1 MALSVAPSSGGSVLR
16 WSLAA
21 IVLLVLAYGLYP
33 VRGTVEGVGT
43 IEPVFEDLILIT
55 THFSGIV
62 TRMRVELLQEVAAG
76 APLFEYIPEGQWA
89 VTAYGGMSRPSGS
102 PPEPPPAEPEWRR
115 AEKQRHAARTDAMRR
130 WTKRLLSP
138 AQRGLTWEHLLQ
150 QRLNAKVDREDE
162 VAMETAQAAENVR
175 RGRQDA
181 NLVNVFD
188 RGGGMWRATEDGQP
202 YPSAVGGLVYS
213 LWVRQRSQFSP
224 AAALG
229 EIWRP
234 EIPLEVFGLV
244 PIPPA
249 PLRDLPGWRASLAA
263 PGERTPEP
271 LPVSAIE
278 FGRIPID
285 AGDAKAIFPSLPIT
299 RDSVFVR
306 LTLAR
311 APARERLGAPLIITL
326 TSPARPRVWLWL
338 ARG

>member
-1 MALSVAPSSGGSVLR
+1 
-16 WSLAA
+16 
-21 IVLLVLAYGLYP
+21 VLLLLVYGLYP
-33 VRGTVEGVGT
+33 VRGSVEGVGT

-55 THFSGIV
+55 SHFSGIV

-76 APLFEYIPEGQWA
+76 APLFEYIPEGQWS

-102 PPEPPPAEPEWRR
+102 PPVPPALEPEWRR
-115 AEKQRHAARTDAMRR
+115 AERQRHAARRDAIRR
-130 WTKRLLSP
+130 WSKRLMSP
-138 AQRGLTWEHLLQ
+138 AQRALTWEHVLQ
-150 QRLNAKVDREDE
+150 QRLNAKVDRETD
-162 VAMETAQAAENVR
+162 VAMEAAQAAENVR

-181 NLVNVFD
+181 NLPNVFD
-188 RGGGMWRATEDGQP
+188 RGIGMWRATEDGEP
-202 YPSAVGGLVYS
+202 FPSAVGGLVYS

-229 EIWRP
+229 EIWRS
-234 EIPLEVFGLV
+234 ETPLEVFGLV

-249 PLRDLPGWRASLAA
+249 PLRDLAGWRASLTA

-271 LPVSAIE
+271 LPVGAIV

-285 AGDAKAIFPSLPIT
+285 AGDAQAIFPGLPIT

-306 LTLAR
+306 LTLAEP
-311 APARERLGAPLIITL
+311 PARERLGAPLIITL
-326 TSPARPRVWLWL
+326 TSPARPRVWHWL